1 MGDSFDAAVLVEN
14 MRKQHPGDE
23 KKIKKSNDKRIV
35 VHPQDEITAIC
46 GFLFIIKP
54 NRDIAINPRH
64 IISVINKGD
73 LV

>member
-14 MRKQHPGDE
+14 MRKQHPGDDIFIE
-23 KKIKKSNDKRIV
+23 KSNDKRIV